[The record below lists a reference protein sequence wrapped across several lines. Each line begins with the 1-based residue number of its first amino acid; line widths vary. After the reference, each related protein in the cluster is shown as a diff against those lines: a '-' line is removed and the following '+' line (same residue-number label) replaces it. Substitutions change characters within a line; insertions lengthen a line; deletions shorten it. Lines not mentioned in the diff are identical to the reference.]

1 MSYTIENKEDEIVIK
16 GKIELSE
23 LQELVKLYK
32 KKGYGEGVWGDENSI
47 IRLKKTKARGK
58 WDDHE
63 GDD

>member
-47 IRLKKTKARGK
+47 IRLKKTKTRGK